1 MSDTVARLRSSVP
14 RPSLWSVATAP
25 FRPRTYGNLL
35 YLALAFPLG
44 IAYVVFLGVGL
55 GLSVGLAVLLVGV
68 PLFVGVLLATVAL
81 VTVERRLATT
91 LLGVDLDPPDWRFR
105 DREGAV
111 DRATA
116 LVVDPAVWLGLLF
129 LATRLAV
136 GIGGFVLLMVL
147 LVPSLVLVAT
157 PLYYDTPGVRVGIF
171 LPTDVTR
178 ELSLYVPW
186 NELLVGVSFVVRL
199 TSWQVTSLG
208 GALAMSVLG
217 LLALGLSL
225 NVLNGVAWLCG
236 RWARLVLGRSLVDRV
251 G

>member
-1 MSDTVARLRSSVP
+1 MTDTVARLRSAVP
-14 RPSLWSVATAP
+14 RPSLRTVATAP

-35 YLALAFPLG
+35 YLGLAFPLG

-55 GLSVGLAVLLVGV
+55 GLSVGLAVLVVGV
-68 PLFVGVLLATVAL
+68 PLFLVVLLATAAL
-81 VTVERRLATT
+81 VAAERRLASV

-105 DREGAV
+105 EREGAV

-129 LATRLAV
+129 LATKLAV
-136 GIGGFVLLMVL
+136 GVAGFVLLLTL
-147 LVPSLVLVAT
+147 LVPSVVLLAT

-186 NELLVGVSFVVRL
+186 NELLVGVSFVIRL

-208 GALAMSVLG
+208 GALAMSALG
-217 LLALGLSL
+217 LVALALSL

-236 RWARLVLGRSLVDRV
+236 RWARLVLGRPLADRV

>member
-1 MSDTVARLRSSVP
+1 MTDTVARLRSSVP
-14 RPSLWSVATAP
+14 RPSLRTVATAP

-35 YLALAFPLG
+35 YLGLAFPLG

-55 GLSVGLAVLLVGV
+55 GLSVGFAILLIGI
-68 PLFVGVLLATVAL
+68 PLFVVVLLATAAL
-81 VTVERRLATT
+81 VTVERRLATV
-91 LLGVDLDPPDWRFR
+91 LLGIDLDPPDWRFL
-105 DREGAV
+105 DREGV
-111 DRATA
+111 VGRVTA
-116 LVVDPAVWLGLLF
+116 LVVDPAIWLGLLF
-129 LATRLAV
+129 LATKLAV
-136 GIGGFVLLMVL
+136 GVAGFVLLLAL
-147 LVPSLVLVAT
+147 LVPSAVLVAT
-157 PLYYDTPGVRVGIF
+157 PLYYDTPGVEVGIF

-217 LLALGLSL
+217 VLALVLSL

-236 RWARLVLGRSLVDRV
+236 RYVGLVLGRSLVDRV
-251 G
+251 R

>member
-1 MSDTVARLRSSVP
+1 MTDTVARLRSSVP
-14 RPSLWSVATAP
+14 RPSLRTVATAP

-35 YLALAFPLG
+35 YLGLAFPLG

-55 GLSVGLAVLLVGV
+55 GLSVGLAVLVVGV
-68 PLFVGVLLATVAL
+68 PLFLVVLLTTAAL
-81 VTVERRLATT
+81 VAAERRLASV
-91 LLGVDLDPPDWRFR
+91 LLGGDLDPPGWRFR
-105 DREGAV
+105 DREGLV

-129 LATRLAV
+129 LATKLAV
-136 GIGGFVLLMVL
+136 GVAGFVLLLTL
-147 LVPSLVLVAT
+147 LVPSVVLVAT
-157 PLYYDTPGVRVGIF
+157 PLYYDTPGVQVGIF

-199 TSWQVTSLG
+199 TSWQVTSLAD
-208 GALAMSVLG
+208 ALAMSLLG
-217 LLALGLSL
+217 LVALGLSL

-236 RWARLVLGRSLVDRV
+236 RWARLVLGRPLVDRV